1 MTPITDAMQTG
12 KEPLRS
18 FSDLLQFMKKDRDEP
33 VVEKQVV
40 VESMAAERAVVEKA
54 VPQKTESMEQRDG
67 SANSANDSVVD
78 QVEST
83 ERGDASDTS
92 A

>member
-33 VVEKQVV
+33 VVEKPVV
-40 VESMAAERAVVEKA
+40 VESMVVENVVERPA
-54 VPQKTESMEQRDG
+54 SQNAETVEPGDG
-67 SANSANDSVVD
+67 SNNSANENVVNRI
-78 QVEST
+78 EST
-83 ERGDASDTS
+83 ERGDASDTT

>member
-33 VVEKQVV
+33 VVDKPVVEKPVV
-40 VESMAAERAVVEKA
+40 VENVVERAA
-54 VPQKTESMEQRDG
+54 SQKTETVDPGDG
-67 SANSANDSVVD
+67 SNNSANENVINR
-78 QVEST
+78 VEST

>member
-1 MTPITDAMQTG
+1 MQNG

-18 FSDLLQFMKKDRDEP
+18 FSDLLQFMKKERDET
-33 VVEKQVV
+33 VTEKVV
-40 VESMAAERAVVEKA
+40 VKPSDTAEAS
-54 VPQKTESMEQRDG
+54 QGKTD
-67 SANSANDSVVD
+67 SANDSVVNQAD
-78 QVEST
+78 TT

>member
-1 MTPITDAMQTG
+1 MQTG

-18 FSDLLQFMKKDRDEP
+18 FSDLLQFMKKERDEP
-33 VVEKQVV
+33 VVEKVAAQKVESVDLSPTSADLSNENVV
-40 VESMAAERAVVEKA
+40 SPVESM
-54 VPQKTESMEQRDG
+54 
-67 SANSANDSVVD
+67 
-78 QVEST
+78 

>member
-1 MTPITDAMQTG
+1 MQTG

-18 FSDLLQFMKKDRDEP
+18 FSDLLQFMKKERDEP
-33 VVEKQVV
+33 VVEKDVTKK
-40 VESMAAERAVVEKA
+40 VETVDSS
-54 VPQKTESMEQRDG
+54 Q
-67 SANSANDSVVD
+67 NSADSSDENVVNR
-78 QVEST
+78 VEST